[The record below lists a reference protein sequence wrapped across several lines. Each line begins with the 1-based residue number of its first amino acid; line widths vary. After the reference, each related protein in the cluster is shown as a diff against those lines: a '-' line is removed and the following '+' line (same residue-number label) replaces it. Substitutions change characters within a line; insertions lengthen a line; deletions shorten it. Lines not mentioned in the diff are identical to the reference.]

1 MKLLFSVVVVLMT
14 TTVQAKCY
22 QDIDKFTGTEFHWC
36 GAWGTGGV
44 MLGGLNGLD
53 PIPYAIKNKGGDYSY
68 YIKLVSDQYDWSNIS
83 EGDKLLFLVDGDVH
97 EMVISGR
104 SEKDIDS
111 SNEFKGVTAVETS
124 LLPTTR
130 EFMKLISNSSE
141 VEFALYTSKGR
152 QERKL
157 HKAAKKHYGDLL
169 KKIK

>member
-1 MKLLFSVVVVLMT
+1 MKSVILVAMLVFSLSVE
-14 TTVQAKCY
+14 AKCY

-53 PIPYAIKNKGGDYSY
+53 PIPYVIKTKEGEDEY

-83 EGDKLLFLVDGDVH
+83 EGDKLLFLVDGNIH
-97 EMVISGR
+97 EMIISQR
-104 SEKDIDS
+104 SNKDIDS
-111 SNEFKGVTAVETS
+111 SNEFKGVTATES
-124 LLPTTR
+124 SFLPTTR
-130 EFMKLISNSSE
+130 DFLNLIANAQE

-152 QERKL
+152 QEREL
-157 HKAAKKHYGDLL
+157 HEAAKKHYADLL